1 MVQVIALVNNEY
13 SSIRNELVFLDNS
26 VNKKNCVQIIL
37 KTVEKLLSFQE
48 ASCVKPY
55 NILSHSRNF
64 HEIDSLYLL
73 FLPWLAFDE
82 CDWTG

>member
-55 NILSHSRNF
+55 FKPFEKLS
-64 HEIDSLYLL
+64 
-73 FLPWLAFDE
+73 
-82 CDWTG
+82 